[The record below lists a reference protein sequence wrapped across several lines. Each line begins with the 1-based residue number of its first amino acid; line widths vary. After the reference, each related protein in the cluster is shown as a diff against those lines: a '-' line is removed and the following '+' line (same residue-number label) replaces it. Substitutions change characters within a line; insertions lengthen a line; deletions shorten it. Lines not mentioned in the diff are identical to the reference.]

1 MKLYLDMDGVLADF
15 HKAYYFDRV
24 QDGSWDKIRFRT
36 MVMEHKV
43 FETLDFMPNTQILLN
58 YVDDLVKNHGL
69 EVEILTSVGTF
80 NVEQGAEAQRQKRN
94 WLWAHGILYKFNFV
108 RTKSE
113 KANYANPNSIL
124 IDDSSG
130 CILPFN
136 EAGGH
141 GILHDDK
148 NYEYTLSKLKKIVF
162 EHEHIQVD

>member
-24 QDGSWDKIRFRT
+24 QDGSWDKIRFRN
-36 MVMEHKV
+36 MVMDHKV
-43 FETLDFMPNTQILLN
+43 FETLDFMPNAKILLDFVAN
-58 YVDDLVKNHGL
+58 LVKTHGL

-80 NVEQGAEAQRQKRN
+80 NVEQGAEAKRQKRN

-113 KANYANPNSIL
+113 KANYAAPNNIL
-124 IDDSSG
+124 IDDSPG

-136 EAGGH
+136 LAGGH
-141 GILHDDK
+141 GILHEDE
-148 NYEYTLSKLKKIVF
+148 NYQNTLSKLEQLILL
-162 EHEHIQVD
+162 

>member
-1 MKLYLDMDGVLADF
+1 MKNMKLYLDMDGVLADF
-15 HKAYYFDRV
+15 HKAYYSDRI

-43 FETLDFMPNTQILLN
+43 FETLDLMPNAKILLD
-58 YVDDLVKNHGL
+58 YVENLVKKHSL

-80 NVEQGAEAQRQKRN
+80 NVDQGAEAQKQKRN

-113 KANYANPNSIL
+113 KARYAKSNTIL
-124 IDDSSG
+124 IDDSAG
-130 CILPFN
+130 CITPFN

-141 GILHDDK
+141 GILHEDE
-148 NYEYTLSKLKKIVF
+148 NYQNTLSKLEKLILV
-162 EHEHIQVD
+162 

>member
-24 QDGSWDKIRFRT
+24 RDGSWDKIRFRN
-36 MVMEHKV
+36 MVMDNKV
-43 FETLDFMPNTQILLN
+43 FETLDYMPNAKILLDFVAN
-58 YVDDLVKNHGL
+58 LVKTHGL

-113 KANYANPNSIL
+113 KANYAAPNTIL
-124 IDDSSG
+124 IDDSAG
-130 CILPFN
+130 CITPFN
-136 EAGGH
+136 LAGGH
-141 GILHDDK
+141 GILHEDE
-148 NYEYTLSKLKKIVF
+148 NYQNTLSKLEQLILL
-162 EHEHIQVD
+162 